1 MCHHEEVCR
10 TGLTARDVLHRAA
23 AIHRDRCTAR
33 VASLTNATVVNSAT
47 GDNVTGGNLW
57 VPYARW
63 VAGVG
68 GEAPTAAIYET
79 PSQRAP
85 TKDLIQEQELIV
97 IAANPDPSQ
106 SIIVKPRLSEEFLI
120 SIFGTVST
128 RRPTFCEGPPI
139 HTPVARDH
147 PVISSVSGLTL
158 LRG

>member
-1 MCHHEEVCR
+1 MCHHEKVCR
-10 TGLTARDVLHRAA
+10 KGLTARDVLHRVA

-33 VASLTNATVVNSAT
+33 VASLTNASVVNSAT

-68 GEAPTAAIYET
+68 GEAPTATTSIYET
-79 PSQRAP
+79 STQQAA
-85 TKDLIQEQELIV
+85 TEGLMQEQELIV

-106 SIIVKPRLSEEFLI
+106 SIIVKPRLSEEFLN

-128 RRPTFCEGPPI
+128 RPSTLAK
-139 HTPVARDH
+139 VH
-147 PVISSVSGLTL
+147 PVILYVPSLTL
-158 LRG
+158 LCA